1 MYICNGLVLNLPPE
15 NKPWNVNSNLILRN
29 LKNLDI
35 EESIKCKKLIYT
47 ENWFD
52 KIDRFVIYIF
62 FSFGFISPFLVYF
75 DPYRNSKETGIEYYL
90 LFILSVFFGYS
101 FYRKATEKQ
110 LTEIKSKFEIEQN
123 RKLINNYC
131 AEKGFEKYRNS
142 INIII
147 YNSENDLSFNSNY
160 KISRIFLLDN
170 HSIYI
175 TMIKENH
182 KLNIP
187 VLFSQIFLRKDIE
200 KIVQK

>member
-1 MYICNGLVLNLPPE
+1 MFVTILLVSVFKLPP
-15 NKPWNVNSNLILRN
+15 NGKHSNVNSNLILRN

-123 RKLINNYC
+123 RKLINNYS
-131 AEKGFEKYRNS
+131 AEKGFEKFTFCKTWLYFS
-142 INIII
+142 
-147 YNSENDLSFNSNY
+147 
-160 KISRIFLLDN
+160 KSRL
-170 HSIYI
+170 
-175 TMIKENH
+175 E
-182 KLNIP
+182 
-187 VLFSQIFLRKDIE
+187 
-200 KIVQK
+200 